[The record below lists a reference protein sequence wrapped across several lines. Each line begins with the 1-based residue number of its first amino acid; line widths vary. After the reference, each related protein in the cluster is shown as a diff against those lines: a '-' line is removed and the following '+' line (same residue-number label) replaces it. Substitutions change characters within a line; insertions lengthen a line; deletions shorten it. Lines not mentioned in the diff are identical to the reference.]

1 MNTIYIN
8 SINTI
13 FFRYCVLINTSF
25 QILCSYCV
33 KCCNYSFD
41 MINCLQNSLR
51 NFYLLLRC
59 FSISVSLT
67 TIISQYKNVLY
78 KQTYFQ
84 GHTVGRV
91 WFIILT
97 CPCFCLYKQRTKIP
111 LLISRYTTDL
121 LTARTYYFRSVFLAV
136 LIQRK

>member
-8 SINTI
+8 SINT
-13 FFRYCVLINTSF
+13 SF
-25 QILCSYCV
+25 QILCSYQHYSFQILCSYQHYSFQILYSYQHYSFQILCSYQHYSFQMLCSYCV

-41 MINCLQNSLR
+41 MISCLQNSLR

-59 FSISVSLT
+59 FSISVSWT

-84 GHTVGRV
+84 GHTLGRV

-97 CPCFCLYKQRTKIP
+97 W
-111 LLISRYTTDL
+111 
-121 LTARTYYFRSVFLAV
+121 SVFLSV
-136 LIQRK
+136 